1 MEQQRARLRV
11 KTRNSYFP
19 NTAQLSK
26 LEENLCYSQNQ
37 LPIRC
42 SRFSPR
48 RKIVGFSRR
57 FKRRFGSLLQKQS
70 IPISQNFDNSRLR
83 CRLNRPSPTP
93 RPNPHL
99 FPTYSFIY
107 GRLCERTHS
116 RTKDERVCLR
126 TFQRNCYNSG
136 ADGVQLK
143 ARLFARHLYPTGRGE
158 E

>member
-83 CRLNRPSPTP
+83 CRLNLPPLLAQIRTCSLPIRSYMDACANAHTLANEG
-93 RPNPHL
+93 RTCL
-99 FPTYSFIY
+99 FENFPAK
-107 GRLCERTHS
+107 L
-116 RTKDERVCLR
+116 L
-126 TFQRNCYNSG
+126 
-136 ADGVQLK
+136 
-143 ARLFARHLYPTGRGE
+143 
-158 E
+158 